1 MDEDDL
7 QTEQVFQRSDIDPPP
22 GAQRNEDGEGNEK
35 VQGVYTTR
43 TGLVFQNDLLFT
55 LEP

>member
-7 QTEQVFQRSDIDPPP
+7 QTEQVFQRSDINPPP
-22 GAQRNEDGEGNEK
+22 GARRNEDGEGNEK
-35 VQGVYTTR
+35 VQGFYTTR